1 MAFEGLSGKL
11 NQVFKK
17 LKSHGKLTES
27 DVKAAMREV
36 RMALLEA
43 DVSYKV
49 VKDFVQKVSE
59 RAVGEEV
66 LNSLTP
72 AQQVIKIVN
81 EELCSLMGN
90 ENARI
95 NFPSK
100 PPCVIMMCGLQGSG
114 KTTHAAKL
122 AKMLK
127 KEGHYPLLV
136 ACDIYRP
143 AAINQLQVVG
153 ERAGVKV
160 FEMGQIDPRIIVRE
174 AMRFAKDHGHD
185 VVILDTAGRLHIDL
199 ELMDELKDLKK
210 LAHPNE
216 IMLVVDAMTGQDAVN
231 VAKAFDDALGI
242 DSVLMSKLDS
252 DTRGGA
258 ALSVLAVTGKPI
270 KYVGMGE
277 KLDDFEQFHPQ
288 RMASRILG
296 MGDVLTLIEKAESTV
311 SEKDAAKIAKK
322 LEQNKFDMNDLLD
335 QLRQIQKMGS
345 IRSIINML
353 PGVGDKLKDVDVDE
367 KQFVRIE
374 AMITSMT
381 RAEREKPSIINPSRK
396 RRIAAGSGTRVEDVN
411 RLLKQFDQMQK
422 MMKQLGK
429 RATGKGGKMS
439 RRAMRQL
446 SAMSPEQLQGM
457 AGGGIPGL
465 PPGLMPPK
473 K

>member
-311 SEKDAAKIAKK
+311 SEKNAAKIAKK

-429 RATGKGGKMS
+429 KATGKGGKMS